1 MKGPRAKAQ
10 DKGLRVKPRTK
21 AQDKAQDKPRLKE
34 KEGKKEEEMR
44 ERGEEEIR
52 RIRGK
57 EEKEEMPK
65 KLSKIFR
72 NFGGFYRTKYIWFSQ
87 TFCA

>member
-1 MKGPRAKAQ
+1 
-10 DKGLRVKPRTK
+10 
-21 AQDKAQDKPRLKE
+21 
-34 KEGKKEEEMR
+34 MR

-57 EEKEEMPK
+57 EEKRKKRKCQK

-72 NFGGFYRTKYIWFSQ
+72 KFGGFYRTKYISEKE
-87 TFCA
+87 

>member
-1 MKGPRAKAQ
+1 
-10 DKGLRVKPRTK
+10 
-21 AQDKAQDKPRLKE
+21 
-34 KEGKKEEEMR
+34 MR